1 MSENP
6 KVIVIGLD
14 GATWDLIKPWADE
27 GKLPTLKGLICNGA
41 YATLKST
48 VPSYTLPAWTS
59 LITGVNQGKH
69 RIYDLFVENEENL
82 RLVSSKDRRA
92 KSIFQILSGYDR
104 TSVAVNIPGTFP
116 PDRIKGAM
124 ISGTLTTPTILDK
137 FIYPEDLKEDLAD
150 FFTQSF
156 ELDYVLAKY
165 LTITNKNELINRLNE
180 TAESEINATIKL
192 IERFKP
198 DILWYVFRTTDIVQH
213 YLYDSKAKSK
223 NHECLIEH
231 YQKVDTLIKK
241 IFDSYSDD
249 WAAFIVSDHGFA
261 PIKKYIYLNNWLEKK
276 GLLER
281 KRRDYASLSQSIA
294 KFGGEIIKLLAGK
307 INLIDKAILKILKME
322 YSVKTIKNITSNASI
337 DFSKTKAYCPSYTS
351 QAVKIIAKNDE
362 AEKSKIVNEII
373 SELYKLRDPESGQ
386 QVVEKVYKRED
397 IYSGNYVSDA
407 PDILVTTKEG
417 YILTNMFSQNDDS
430 VSHPPTLLGV
440 KTGDHRPEGVFIAS
454 GSGINNVGLLDT
466 ISVYDIAPTIFYFM
480 GIPIPSYMDGR
491 PVKEIFTE
499 EVAASQ
505 LISRSEKERIRDKI
519 KDLREREQYA
529 RHKPP
534 T

>member
-14 GATWDLIKPWADE
+14 GATWDLIKPWAEE

-59 LITGVNQGKH
+59 LITGVNLGKH
-69 RIYDLFVENEENL
+69 RIYDLFVENKGNL
-82 RLVSSKDRRA
+82 KLVSSKDRKA
-92 KSIFQILSGYDR
+92 KSIFEILSGYNK
-104 TSVAVNIPGTFP
+104 TSLAVNIPGTFP

-137 FIYPEDLKEDLAD
+137 FIYPEDLKEDLMD

-165 LTITNKNELINRLNE
+165 LTVTNKNEFINRLNE
-180 TAESEINATIKL
+180 TAESEINATIRL

-198 DILWYVFRTTDIVQH
+198 DIMWHVFRTTDILQH

-223 NHECLIEH
+223 NHEYLLEH
-231 YQKVDTLIKK
+231 YQKVDILIKK

-249 WAAFIVSDHGFA
+249 FAVFIVSDHGFA

-281 KRRDYASLSQSIA
+281 KRRDYATQSQFIA
-294 KFGGEIIKLLAGK
+294 KFGAELIKLLAGK
-307 INLIDKAILKILKME
+307 INLVDKAILKILKKK
-322 YSVKTIKNITSNASI
+322 YSVKTMKNMVSDM

-351 QAVKIIAKNDE
+351 QAIKIIAENEE
-362 AEKSKIVNEII
+362 AERSKIVNEII
-373 SELYKLRDPESGQ
+373 SELYKLKDPESGQ
-386 QVVEKVYKRED
+386 QVIEKVYKRED
-397 IYSGNYVSDA
+397 IYSGNYVSEA

-417 YILTNMFSQNDDS
+417 YILTNMFSQSDDS

-454 GSGINNVGLLDT
+454 GSGINIGGLLDT

-491 PVKEIFTE
+491 PIKEIFTE
-499 EVAASQ
+499 KIATSK
-505 LISRSEKERIRDKI
+505 LISRSEKERIKAKI
-519 KDLREREQYA
+519 RDLREREQFA
-529 RHKPP
+529 
-534 T
+534 